1 MGKGGNNDTVVSRN
15 PVKIPDAVK
24 KNDVPADKRRKE
36 DLDWSSWVVKIHG
49 IDVDV
54 QKFAKSHPGGSKVLR
69 IWKDRDATEVFE
81 SYHSEKAHKMLKAM
95 QKKGT
100 PSDMSLESST
110 VHKTAIGL
118 DFQRLIDEMK
128 AKGWYELS
136 AFGVADELFKLALCI
151 VPAVIGAYLVKFGTQ
166 YDLLGS
172 MLMCFSFYMSGW
184 VGHDYAHHSVF
195 SGKNSVWWNNAFG
208 RFLGYWQGYET
219 GWWKAR
225 HNTHHICTN
234 EHGNDPDIRTAP
246 VFIFVRNSPKIA
258 KSLNFIQRFQT
269 WYYIP
274 MLSILDFYWRLES
287 LAFLLVRLPS
297 HFPHLFAFSLHYVAL
312 AYIFAGK
319 MDYMALMIA
328 VRGFWTGLIVFA
340 THYGEDI
347 LDGNHNMT
355 LCEQTALTS
364 RNITGGY
371 LVNVLTGYISLQTEH
386 HLFPMIPT
394 NRLEDVQPL
403 VKEFFKKHNIEYR
416 ESNIVGCVKYNIKAL
431 EFSHLLH

>member
-1 MGKGGNNDTVVSRN
+1 MGKGGNNDAAVQPK
-15 PVKIPDAVK
+15 PVQIPDAIK
-24 KNDVPADKRRKE
+24 KNDLPADKRRKE
-36 DLDWSSWVVKIHG
+36 DQDYSTWYVKIRG
-49 IDVDV
+49 VNVDV
-54 QKFAKSHPGGSKVLR
+54 KQFAKRHPGGSKVLR

-81 SYHSEKAHKMLKAM
+81 SYHSEKAHKMLQGM
-95 QKKGT
+95 MKKGE
-100 PSDMSLESST
+100 PADLSLASSV
-110 VHKTAIGL
+110 VHKTPIAK
-118 DFQRLIDEMK
+118 DFQKLIDDMQ
-128 AKGWYELS
+128 ARGWYKLS
-136 AFGVADELFKLALCI
+136 TWGVIDELFKLSLCI
-151 VPAVIGAYLVKFGTQ
+151 VPCLIGAYLVKYGAQ
-166 YDLLGS
+166 PLLGS
-172 MLMCFSFYMSGW
+172 MLMSFSFYMSGW

-234 EHGNDPDIRTAP
+234 EHGNDPDIRTSP
-246 VFIFVRNSPKIA
+246 VFIFVRNSPAIA

-287 LAFLLVRLPS
+287 LAYILVRLPS
-297 HFPHLFAFSLHYVAL
+297 HLPHLLAFSLHYLAVAW
-312 AYIFAGK
+312 IFAGQTN
-319 MDYMALMIA
+319 YLWACIA
-328 VRGFWTGLIVFA
+328 VRGFWTGLVVFA

-355 LCEQTALTS
+355 LVEQTALTS

-394 NRLEDVQPL
+394 SRLEQVQPL
-403 VKEFFKKHNIEYR
+403 VRDFFKKHNIEYR
-416 ESNIVGCVKYNIKAL
+416 ESNLVGCVQYNIKAL
-431 EFSHLLH
+431 SFSHLLH